1 MQRLALASDASKL
14 EQEIVQ
20 MNDELK
26 EKKETELRLQKE
38 INKLDKQVEQAEYRW
53 KKMLDKLNNA

>member
-1 MQRLALASDASKL
+1 
-14 EQEIVQ
+14 